1 MMILFV
7 VARWVNEGYPE
18 CCLDLAEEL
27 ANQTPVRLDVLLSL
41 APPPVTTDQ
50 LVVQNPSEADNKPN
64 VTRSMSVGSI
74 LDIGD
79 IANTEAEK
87 RIIEMVSAGG
97 EAALGELNNI
107 WPCKRRWI

>member
-1 MMILFV
+1 M
-7 VARWVNEGYPE
+7 
-18 CCLDLAEEL
+18 AEEL

-41 APPPVTTDQ
+41 APPAVTSDQ
-50 LVVQNPSEADNKPN
+50 LVVQNEADNKPN

-97 EAALGELNNI
+97 EAALGMLNREPI
-107 WPCKRRWI
+107 QSI

>member
-1 MMILFV
+1 MIVRCELLNFIWHLF
-7 VARWVNEGYPE
+7 RWVNEGYQE

-41 APPPVTTDQ
+41 APPAVTTDQ
-50 LVVQNPSEADNKPN
+50 LVVQNPNEVDNKPN

-97 EAALGELNNI
+97 EAALG
-107 WPCKRRWI
+107 KFKF

>member
-1 MMILFV
+1 M
-7 VARWVNEGYPE
+7 NEGYQA

-41 APPPVTTDQ
+41 TPSAITSDQ
-50 LVVQNPSEADNKPN
+50 LVVPDPNAVESKQN

-74 LDIGD
+74 LEIGD

-97 EAALGELNNI
+97 EAALGKYCLHKI
-107 WPCKRRWI
+107 V

>member
-1 MMILFV
+1 M
-7 VARWVNEGYPE
+7 NEGYQE
-18 CCLDLAEEL
+18 CCLDVAEEL

-41 APPPVTTDQ
+41 APPAVTTDQ
-50 LVVQNPSEADNKPN
+50 LVVQNEVDNKPN

-97 EAALGELNNI
+97 EAALGKLKQKSINL
-107 WPCKRRWI
+107 